1 MKMVQEKLDGR
12 VALVTGAA
20 SGIGRAIALQLA
32 REGAMV
38 SVADINLEGAR
49 EVAREIGDS
58 NGKALAIKCDV
69 RKEKQVG
76 KAVKETEE
84 RLGNVG
90 ISTFHR

>member
-1 MKMVQEKLDGR
+1 MEMVQEKLDGR

-49 EVAREIGDS
+49 AVVREIEGS

-69 RKEKQVG
+69 RK
-76 KAVKETEE
+76 
-84 RLGNVG
+84 
-90 ISTFHR
+90 